1 MKQYNE
7 DPPEGLHCKVCLTS
21 DSWKLAFE
29 CVEIVT
35 VVVFSLEYSLRVYSV
50 VEENQGK
57 SYRGIAGRLRW
68 IVTDPYSWVD
78 IGTIL
83 PFYIDLCVP
92 GDLASSQFLR
102 ILRLFRM
109 MRVEGQYLES
119 FDMFGK
125 IFKDNAM
132 LWQTAGFVGFTTWIL
147 CSALYYWADK
157 DTVNADTGEKLFRS
171 IPEASYFTLLNLF
184 GEYPLI
190 DTHSNWGRVVG
201 SIVAIVAVVMFAIPT
216 GIIGSGFEDM
226 LSERLEEEEEEE
238 DGKEDSSST
247 QNVYSNFL
255 ENKTK
260 LDMDKTT
267 DEDDIRDVI
276 LQTRRSRFKSNS
288 YMWTLIVL
296 VLLNAVAVS
305 IGTEKRFHDD
315 TGFKVCMILVDVI
328 STVVFLIDYV
338 LCFRAYGGFSWIL
351 SLEGLFSLCMWLP
364 LFVRSVGALR
374 ENYEALKEFVDHS
387 RISKL
392 EHHARTQVQLCVLHR
407 FESNDVFRAFWL
419 FRLLK
424 LERYQKSFSV
434 FGTIIHRSRDIL
446 VISGF
451 AAVVT
456 WVFASTAMYV
466 VLTFISF
473 IFILRLLVTLTLTY
487 THITDSIKH

>member
-1 MKQYNE
+1 MWSCFLSERYVSHFFFQKKLVYVDVFHTTQKQYNE

-35 VVVFSLEYSLRVYSV
+35 VVVFSLEYALRVYSV

-57 SYRGIAGRLRW
+57 TYRGIAGRLRW

-238 DGKEDSSST
+238 ENKEEDGNSSST

-374 ENYEALKEFVDHS
+374 ENYEALK
-387 RISKL
+387 
-392 EHHARTQVQLCVLHR
+392 
-407 FESNDVFRAFWL
+407 
-419 FRLLK
+419 
-424 LERYQKSFSV
+424 
-434 FGTIIHRSRDIL
+434 
-446 VISGF
+446 
-451 AAVVT
+451 
-456 WVFASTAMYV
+456 
-466 VLTFISF
+466 
-473 IFILRLLVTLTLTY
+473 
-487 THITDSIKH
+487 